1 VRFTDEVP
9 EPIYGLL
16 GGCRVALH
24 VWPGEAIPSHGE
36 AFMPRNGPL
45 AGLWVLV
52 RFLDVPPSDC
62 VDLLAFQVV

>member
-1 VRFTDEVP
+1 
-9 EPIYGLL
+9 
-16 GGCRVALH
+16 VALH